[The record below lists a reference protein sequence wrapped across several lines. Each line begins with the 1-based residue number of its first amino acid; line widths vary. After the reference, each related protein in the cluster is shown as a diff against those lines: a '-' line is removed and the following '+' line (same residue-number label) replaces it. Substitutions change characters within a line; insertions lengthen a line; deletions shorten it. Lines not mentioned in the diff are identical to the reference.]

1 MSRHIRAAALLAS
14 AVALFPMA
22 ACSNGADDASTRFDT
37 AAATNTALRV
47 AEVNLGRA
55 IGADK
60 RITAQTDDFR
70 PTDTVY
76 VSVVTQE
83 NAQQAQLTARWTFQ
97 DGQVV
102 EESSQTIA
110 PSGTTVTEFHVSRPS
125 GWPAGKYTVRIL
137 LDGREVES
145 EEFDVQQ

>member
-1 MSRHIRAAALLAS
+1 MSRYIRAVALFAS
-14 AVALFPMA
+14 AVALFPLA
-22 ACSNGADDASTRFDT
+22 ACGNGADDASTRFDS
-37 AAATNTALRV
+37 AAATSSALQV
-47 AEVNLGRA
+47 AEVDLGRA

-60 RITAQTDDFR
+60 RITAQTNDFR

-76 VSVVTQE
+76 VSVVTQG
-83 NAQQAQLTARWTFQ
+83 NAQQAQLTARWTYQ

-102 EESSQTIA
+102 DESSQTIA